1 MKPENFLLQVRALGE
16 DVGGRGEGGGRKK
29 EKYWHKMKD

>member
-16 DVGGRGEGGGRKK
+16 DGGGEKERKVLAQNERLNK
-29 EKYWHKMKD
+29 KF

>member
-16 DVGGRGEGGGRKK
+16 DGGGGERKK
-29 EKYWHKMKD
+29 SIGTKWKIK

>member
-1 MKPENFLLQVRALGE
+1 MFVNSDKTRIFLLQVRALGE
-16 DVGGRGEGGGRKK
+16 DGGEKKK